1 MRDDVVELAKKWA
14 EELHVGLIAMVLA
27 RWSDSMGRMKSTIRR
42 GGKGIIDTIGPLIS
56 AIPGLGE
63 FVVNAK
69 STKRHR
75 AMLEAINSGKTVVLA
90 AGGIVNGSTFA
101 PSNTYAPSLAINV
114 TGSGN
119 RNDHLLADRIAGAV
133 DRALKANQPDSFKRT
148 EGQKMGDLAN
158 RRRRDGG
165 RYT

>member
-1 MRDDVVELAKKWA
+1 ML
-14 EELHVGLIAMVLA
+14 
-27 RWSDSMGRMKSTIRR
+27 SD
-42 GGKGIIDTIGPLIS
+42 
-56 AIPGLGE
+56 GE

>member
-1 MRDDVVELAKKWA
+1 ML
-14 EELHVGLIAMVLA
+14 
-27 RWSDSMGRMKSTIRR
+27 SD
-42 GGKGIIDTIGPLIS
+42 
-56 AIPGLGE
+56 GE

-158 RRRRDGG
+158 RRRRDGDVT
-165 RYT
+165 RELFCRSCAENFVDPVFFRLLLSLQFRNLSLFLLDNR